1 MSALGNIRMAAG
13 LGAKKA
19 EEDMKFNRLLLLGL
33 AVAAMVSIASPAF
46 AEKKTAEPIRVFIFT
61 AANEGGFVDAGQ
73 KQRTDSIEDLK
84 EALEKKDVVQIVG
97 QSEGADIT
105 LEVLGRGGEETGSAT
120 TARGSYGTWNTSKD
134 TVATVRVGLT
144 AGTYSTLI
152 EGHNDGR
159 ITNVWHTAA
168 NNAAKKIE
176 KWIKDNHDNLIARR
190 VQK

>member
-1 MSALGNIRMAAG
+1 
-13 LGAKKA
+13 
-19 EEDMKFNRLLLLGL
+19 MKFNRLLLLGL
-33 AVAAMVSIASPAF
+33 AVAAMVSVASPAF
-46 AEKKTAEPIRVFIFT
+46 AEKKTAEPIKVFIFT

-84 EALEKKDVVQIVG
+84 KALDKKDMVQIVA

-144 AGTYSTLI
+144 AGTYSTSSKDTMT
-152 EGHNDGR
+152 EGLQTYGIR
-159 ITNVWHTAA
+159 QQTMQRRRLKSGLKTIT
-168 NNAAKKIE
+168 I
-176 KWIKDNHDNLIARR
+176 I
-190 VQK
+190 